1 MTLFNYG
8 ECKMCKLHQSRKRNV
23 LMDVLPADICCH
35 VGHYF
40 GCLRCERMKEN
51 EKQFFKDFTG
61 EINDTTKLSN
71 QLAFFKML
79 KNHC

>member
-51 EKQFFKDFTG
+51 EKQFF
-61 EINDTTKLSN
+61 
-71 QLAFFKML
+71 
-79 KNHC
+79 